1 MLRAVVDYGTGGYV
15 YMDGYSIGGKTGA
28 AEKIPRDKKS
38 YIVSFM
44 GFAPAEDPEVLVY
57 VTIDTPK
64 VEEYDTSWA
73 AQMVSKAIM
82 EELVPYLGIPADNPD
97 YERELY
103 LDTETFDPVV
113 KRGSAVDKDNI
124 SSDSADSLP
133 PDADGDGIPDEV
145 PELPTESETSG
156 ESELPSET
164 ETEPTAEPPSETEAE
179 PPAETNPE
187 PPAETLAEQEPPTEP
202 ES

>member
-1 MLRAVVDYGTGGYV
+1 
-15 YMDGYSIGGKTGA
+15 
-28 AEKIPRDKKS
+28 
-38 YIVSFM
+38 
-44 GFAPAEDPEVLVY
+44 
-57 VTIDTPK
+57 
-64 VEEYDTSWA
+64 
-73 AQMVSKAIM
+73 M
-82 EELVPYLGIPADNPD
+82 ENYNEINSSA
-97 YERELY
+97 
-103 LDTETFDPVV
+103 T
-113 KRGSAVDKDNI
+113 AVDKDNI

-156 ESELPSET
+156 ESEQPSET
-164 ETEPTAEPPSETEAE
+164 ETEPPAEPPSETETE